1 MLLKDEGDRK
11 LKKPRFFVRY
21 SFIIAAM
28 ISILIAVTIIGC
40 IQERNVKLTFTNF
53 SSEDEFRDYLSAQ
66 TQQYI
71 YQIVEKGSAP
81 FISDITTP
89 TPTPIPIPSPTPAE
103 QTKQVIPNEIGDE
116 RYSLTNVQVE
126 GIDEPDIVKVD
137 GENIYLSFNYPF
149 YPLPKPTFQS
159 HFLENKSID
168 EGYERYKTIIISAYP
183 PERME
188 KKYEIKDFG
197 QLLIQNKTLIIFS
210 YNHISAYNI
219 SNGEKMWNMEI
230 NGQFVTARLYEGKVY
245 LITRKWIDYY
255 KPCPIEILNIDGKPI
270 SVRCMEV
277 FHPIQP
283 IPATVTYNIMVINP
297 KSGEVEKKISL
308 IGSYDSVIYM
318 SYKAIYVT
326 YFKIM
331 DQAEIMFNFLSKNRD
346 MLPIEISKKIE
357 KLRDYDISNKAKYV
371 EIQVILQRYLSSL
384 NEDERKKFENEFW
397 NRFTKYRNEN
407 IREIERTIIIK
418 LSLDL
423 EPIAN
428 GEIPGKLLNQFSL
441 DEYNGY
447 LRVATTVGGTND
459 LYILDENLKIIGS
472 LKNFGEDER
481 IYAVRFIGDRGYIV
495 TFRQVDP
502 FFVIDL
508 SNPEKPEIKGKLKI
522 PGFSSYLHPISE
534 HLILGI
540 GKEKSYVKISL
551 FDVSDAENP
560 RELSKYILKEY
571 WSDILTTHHAFLLDK
586 KHKIFFL
593 PASNGGYVFKYDND
607 LELIKV
613 IDERTIRAVYID
625 DYLYIIGEKIV
636 VFDENSWE
644 KVNEFSYS

>member
-116 RYSLTNVQVE
+116 RYSLTNVQIE